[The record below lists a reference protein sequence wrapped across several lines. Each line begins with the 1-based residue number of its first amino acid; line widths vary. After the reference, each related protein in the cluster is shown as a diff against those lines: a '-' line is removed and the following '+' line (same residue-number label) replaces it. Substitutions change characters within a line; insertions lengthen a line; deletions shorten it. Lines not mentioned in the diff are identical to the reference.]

1 MTDPRYGRR
10 TALKL
15 LGATAALGGVGTAA
29 ARRQEDKPKKGRL
42 KKLGHSLLSDPPG
55 GYTEGSIRS
64 DGQYGVLGS
73 FLGEG
78 GSFLVDLSNPRDPTE
93 VHRVPS
99 SADTRNADVKF
110 DHRDG
115 LYYRTQE
122 PNNEVGEGGIELVDY
137 GWGDGTPE
145 EPVVLSKLEAD
156 PTHNVFAHP
165 EEPVLYATNEEE
177 ADGGLE
183 VWDVSD
189 PAAPSLV
196 GSFGPKAD
204 LHDVV
209 VDPERDYAH
218 LAFIGGDRDEDAF
231 LDGYVLMDVSD
242 PMAPEEVGR
251 FDYESRPDYTEK
263 RLGNGEPGFESC
275 HYADYDPERGLV
287 VVGDEIGLGV
297 PGGKHVLD
305 IGWGDGTPEEP
316 KHVGFTYSP
325 NAEVMDEGIEFLDW
339 TTHNHDIVPK
349 GDTTIL
355 VDGGYREG
363 VWAADISDPTDPT
376 PTDRYATLD
385 KVDEANGMLIPENPP
400 VAWSADYNR
409 KRDLTLVAD
418 QVTGVYTF
426 RAVPKPSSPDDAGGN
441 EGRGNDNGR
450 GNGRNRDSG
459 KEDERG
465 HG

>member
-1 MTDPRYGRR
+1 MTDPSYSRR

-15 LGATAALGGVGTAA
+15 LGATATLGSLGTVAA
-29 ARRQEDKPKKGRL
+29 QRQDEKPKKGRL

-55 GYTEGSIRS
+55 GYAEGAIRS

-78 GSFLVDLSNPRDPTE
+78 GSFLVDLSNPKDPTE
-93 VHRVPS
+93 VHRVS
-99 SADTRNADVKF
+99 SPASTRNADVHF

-122 PNNEVGEGGIELVDY
+122 PNIEGGEGGIEVIDY
-137 GWGDGTPE
+137 GWGDGSPE
-145 EPVVLSKLEAD
+145 DPEIIAKLDAD

-165 EEPVLYATNEEE
+165 GEPVLYATNEEE

-189 PAAPSLV
+189 PVDPTLV

-209 VDPERDYAH
+209 VDPEREYAH
-218 LAFIGGDRDEDAF
+218 CAFIGGDRDTDAF
-231 LDGYVLMDVSD
+231 LDGYVLMDVND
-242 PMAPEEVGR
+242 PLAPEEVGR
-251 FDYESRPDYTEK
+251 FDYEGRPDYEEVGTA
-263 RLGNGEPGFESC
+263 GFESC
-275 HYADYDPERGLV
+275 HYANYDPERELV
-287 VVGDEIGLGV
+287 VVGDEIGTGI

-305 IGWGDGTPEEP
+305 IGWGDGSPEEP
-316 KHVGFTYSP
+316 KHVGFTHSP
-325 NAEVMDEGIEFLDW
+325 NAEVMDDPIEFLDW

-349 GDTTIL
+349 GETTVL

-385 KVDEANGMLIPENPP
+385 GIEDANGMLIPENPP
-400 VAWSADYNR
+400 VAWGADYNR

-426 RAVPKPSSPDDAGGN
+426 RVLPSPSSPDEDDGN
-441 EGRGNDNGR
+441 EGSGNDNGR
-450 GNGRNRDSG
+450 GNGRDSDSG

-465 HG
+465 HDK